1 MRFPWS
7 RYHGSVHGGE
17 DRDVETIRIILA
29 RTAWPGTCQ
38 VMTPES
44 ADSGFTRM
52 LVPTDFSSGSEQAWA
67 VARQLAARL
76 GAEIVLLHVLVE
88 APLFPEGLFMEHAR
102 DVFDAAQRWAEN
114 MLGEWTAGAA
124 AAGLE
129 VRWVVCPGVPHEE
142 IVSAATRER
151 ADLIVLGTHGRGGLD
166 RALLGSVA
174 DRVIRLAPCP
184 VLSVRER
191 E

>member
-129 VRWVVCPGVPHEE
+129 VRWVVCPRRSCRRPRGSEPTSSCWARTDEVGSTVRCWV
-142 IVSAATRER
+142 VSPTA
-151 ADLIVLGTHGRGGLD
+151 
-166 RALLGSVA
+166 
-174 DRVIRLAPCP
+174 
-184 VLSVRER
+184 
-191 E
+191 